1 MPSSPS
7 PSKRARDS
15 DRADTCGV
23 LDNALTDGQLHA
35 VEYES
40 RTSKA
45 MSAKTIHDLQ
55 VLVNDLQIPSRYLD
69 TEVVRPR
76 LPAPPKSVKAAA
88 SVVLVAGV
96 VGALIGSA
104 TNPDTSPLGTDAP
117 IPNLMTGHGVAQFID
132 DYRAE
137 FGDTIADTVSLST
150 ENATVERVAHD
161 QPGNYVRYIYDGDF
175 KSWSTPSP
183 RKTGTRTIDLSTVDL
198 EILARLIAGA
208 PETLRVP
215 GGVVDQIRFEYPTI
229 GRANEPTVSIYVR
242 NEADDSGHLE
252 TTLSGEPLSVYAF
265 TP

>member
-1 MPSSPS
+1 MPSSPA

-23 LDNALTDGQLHA
+23 LDNALSDGQLNAGEHK
-35 VEYES
+35 S
-40 RTSKA
+40 RTAKA

-69 TEVVRPR
+69 SEVVRPR
-76 LPAPPKSVKAAA
+76 LPTPPKSVKAAA
-88 SVVLVAGV
+88 TVVLVAGV
-96 VGALIGSA
+96 AGALIGSVSNA
-104 TNPDTSPLGTDAP
+104 DTSPLGTDAP
-117 IPNLMTGHGVAQFID
+117 MLNLMTGHGVAQFID

-137 FGDTIADTVSLST
+137 FGDTIADTVSLHN
-150 ENATVERVAHD
+150 ENATVERVDPD
-161 QPGNYVRYIYDGDF
+161 QPGNYVRYTYDGDF
-175 KSWSTPSP
+175 NSWSTPSP

-198 EILARLIAGA
+198 EVLARLIAGA

-215 GGVVDQIRFEYPTI
+215 GGVVDQIRFEYSTI
-229 GRANEPTVSIYVR
+229 GRTTEPTVYLYVS

-252 TTLSGEPLSVYAF
+252 TTLSGEPLSVYPF